1 MGLDVGE
8 IGMGADLS
16 LDLKMF
22 AAKSLGRVRDAP
34 AAAMDECIRR
44 LEEEKGKIEVF
55 RRELPLCAR
64 LLADVIDVMKKEVE
78 EKKRG
83 GDREKDK
90 EDASAGDKSN
100 WMSTAQLWTG
110 DSGRCDDA
118 SEKKAE
124 SGSSSE
130 PKSNGG
136 QVLPFKAVG
145 SGAPAFV
152 PPSLRKDDKA
162 YEARMPDL
170 PFLSPAP
177 VRTSPAAAT
186 GGADESRRQVVGF
199 AQEAA
204 RAAAALAPAA
214 PAPALSLQP
223 QSQQTAQQQ
232 QQARKARRCWSP
244 ELHRQFV
251 TALHQLG
258 GPQVATPKQI
268 RELMKVDGLTND
280 EVKSH
285 LQKYRLHNRRTP
297 GSPIP
302 NRPIVLMG
310 GLWISQEQSSSQSGG
325 SPPGP
330 LHFSNSG
337 VAVSSAV
344 TVSGEEEDG
353 RSESYGWK

>member
-22 AAKSLGRVRDAP
+22 AAKSLGRVKDVP

-44 LEEEKGKIEVF
+44 LEEEKAKIEMF

-64 LLADVIDVMKKEVE
+64 LLADVIDVMKNELE

-83 GDREKDK
+83 GEREMDK
-90 EDASAGDKSN
+90 EDAGAGDKSN

-110 DSGRCDDA
+110 DSGRGDGA
-118 SEKKAE
+118 SEKRDE
-124 SGSSSE
+124 RGSSSE
-130 PKSNGG
+130 PKSHGG
-136 QVLPFKAVG
+136 QVLPFTAVG

-152 PPSLRKDDKA
+152 PPSLRKDDRP
-162 YEARMPDL
+162 YEVRMSDL

-177 VRTSPAAAT
+177 VKVSPAPAT
-186 GGADESRRQVVGF
+186 GGAEESRRQVVGF

-204 RAAAALAPAA
+204 RAAAALAPT
-214 PAPALSLQP
+214 APALSLQP

-310 GLWISQEQSSSQSGG
+310 GLWITQEQSSSQSGG

-337 VAVSSAV
+337 VAVSSAA

>member
-83 GDREKDK
+83 GDREDDK
-90 EDASAGDKSN
+90 EDAGAGDKSN

-110 DSGRCDDA
+110 DSGRGDDA
-118 SEKKAE
+118 SQKQDER
-124 SGSSSE
+124 GSSSE
-130 PKSNGG
+130 PKSHGG
-136 QVLPFKAVG
+136 QVLAFKAVG

-162 YEARMPDL
+162 YEVRRPDL

-177 VRTSPAAAT
+177 VKTSPTSAT
-186 GGADESRRQVVGF
+186 GGAEETRRQVVGF

-214 PAPALSLQP
+214 PAPALSLQS
-223 QSQQTAQQQ
+223 QSQLTAQQQ

-297 GSPIP
+297 GSPIA

-310 GLWISQEQSSSQSGG
+310 GLWITQEQSSSQSGG

-337 VAVSSAV
+337 VAVSSAA

>member
-44 LEEEKGKIEVF
+44 LEEEKSKIEVF

-78 EKKRG
+78 EKRRG
-83 GDREKDK
+83 GDQEKGK
-90 EDASAGDKSN
+90 EDAGAGDKSN

-118 SEKKAE
+118 SEKQAE
-124 SGSSSE
+124 RGSSSE
-130 PKSNGG
+130 LKSNSG

-152 PPSLRKDDKA
+152 APSLRNDDKA
-162 YEARMPDL
+162 YEARMLDL

-177 VRTSPAAAT
+177 ARTSPAAAT
-186 GGADESRRQVVGF
+186 GGAEENRRQVVGF

-204 RAAAALAPAA
+204 RAAAALPPAA
-214 PAPALSLQP
+214 PALNLQP

-310 GLWISQEQSSSQSGG
+310 GLWITQEQSSSQSAG

-337 VAVSSAV
+337 VAVSSAA

-353 RSESYGWK
+353 RSESYSWK

>member
-22 AAKSLGRVRDAP
+22 AAKSLGRVREAP
-34 AAAMDECIRR
+34 AAAMDDCIRR
-44 LEEEKGKIEVF
+44 LEEEKSKIEVF

-83 GDREKDK
+83 GDRGEDK
-90 EDASAGDKSN
+90 EDAGAGDKSN

-110 DSGRCDDA
+110 DSVPGDDA
-118 SEKKAE
+118 SEKQGE
-124 SGSSSE
+124 RRRSSE
-130 PKSNGG
+130 PESRDGAA
-136 QVLPFKAVG
+136 LPFKAVG
-145 SGAPAFV
+145 SGAPAFA

-162 YEARMPDL
+162 VGMPDL

-177 VRTSPAAAT
+177 IKTSPAAAT
-186 GGADESRRQVVGF
+186 GGAEESRRQLVGF
-199 AQEAA
+199 EQEAA

-214 PAPALSLQP
+214 PSLSLQA
-223 QSQQTAQQQ
+223 QSQQTAQQQQQQ

-285 LQKYRLHNRRTP
+285 LQKYRLHNRRAP
-297 GSPIP
+297 GSPAA

-310 GLWISQEQSSSQSGG
+310 GLWITQEQSSSQSGG

-330 LHFSNSG
+330 LNFSSSG
-337 VAVSSAV
+337 VAASSV

>member
-1 MGLDVGE
+1 MHSSGVKPMGLDVGE

-22 AAKSLGRVRDAP
+22 AAKSLGRVREAP
-34 AAAMDECIRR
+34 AAAMDDCIRR
-44 LEEEKGKIEVF
+44 LEEEKSKIEVF

-83 GDREKDK
+83 GDRGEDK
-90 EDASAGDKSN
+90 EDAGAGDKSN

-110 DSGRCDDA
+110 DSVPGDDA
-118 SEKKAE
+118 SEKQGE
-124 SGSSSE
+124 RRRSSE
-130 PKSNGG
+130 PESRDGAA
-136 QVLPFKAVG
+136 LPFKAVG
-145 SGAPAFV
+145 SGAPAFA

-162 YEARMPDL
+162 VGMPDL

-177 VRTSPAAAT
+177 IKTSPAAAT
-186 GGADESRRQVVGF
+186 GGAEETYMAVI
-199 AQEAA
+199 
-204 RAAAALAPAA
+204 LAMIA
-214 PAPALSLQP
+214 
-223 QSQQTAQQQ
+223 
-232 QQARKARRCWSP
+232 
-244 ELHRQFV
+244 
-251 TALHQLG
+251 
-258 GPQVATPKQI
+258 VATPKQI

-285 LQKYRLHNRRTP
+285 LQKYRLHNRRAP
-297 GSPIP
+297 GSPAA

-310 GLWISQEQSSSQSGG
+310 GLWITQEQSSSQSGG

-330 LHFSNSG
+330 LNFSSSG
-337 VAVSSAV
+337 VAASSV